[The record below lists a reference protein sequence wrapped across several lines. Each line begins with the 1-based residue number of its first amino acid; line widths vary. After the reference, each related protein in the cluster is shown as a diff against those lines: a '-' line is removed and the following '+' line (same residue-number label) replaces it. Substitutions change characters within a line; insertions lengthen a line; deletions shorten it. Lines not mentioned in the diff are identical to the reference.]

1 MPVSALS
8 PWPHG
13 VMKLTFRLKFKQM
26 PLSLSELAGGSV
38 ALVVVGLI
46 ALFGLGIVHVPP
58 LPPLPGF
65 SIASIQLPRGF
76 TGSAGA
82 QPSGSPESKGVTP
95 EPQTYRLASGAD
107 DQKPA
112 GPSTTKTL
120 GSVLAYTADAESSDR
135 SRKDLRVLPAVLTQA
150 QTAEATVPAS
160 PEMQR
165 SPLNRSDAMWIQERL
180 HDLGYF
186 SGNRDGVWDA
196 SSRNALHDFKSMNGL
211 SADDRW
217 DKQTEQRLSSGRG
230 IRADSTFIGG
240 WATDVDQCQRG
251 RQHGAPIV
259 ISSRAAET
267 GSAECNFRSIT
278 REVATSWRVTAM
290 CSAGGNSWTAN
301 LQLRLTTPN
310 LTWDRMLEPAKE
322 SARVGNHTDIEY
334 ARFAD
339 DLVISTEQGTGRYVR
354 CPVP

>member
-1 MPVSALS
+1 MPVSAFKRLAY
-8 PWPHG
+8 G
-13 VMKLTFRLKFKQM
+13 VMKVRFRQI
-26 PLSLSELAGGSV
+26 PLSPSELAGGCV
-38 ALVVVGLI
+38 ALAVVGLI
-46 ALFGLGIVHVPP
+46 ALFGLGIVQIPA
-58 LPPLPGF
+58 LPPLSGF
-65 SIASIQLPRGF
+65 SSASIQLPRAL
-76 TGSAGA
+76 TGS
-82 QPSGSPESKGVTP
+82 SGGQASALSDSKAVAP
-95 EPQTYRLASGAD
+95 EPQTYRLASEVD

-112 GPSTTKTL
+112 RATSAKTL
-120 GSVLAYTADAESSDR
+120 GSALVYTADAESSDR
-135 SRKDLRVLPAVLTQA
+135 SRPDLLALPAILTQA
-150 QTAEATVPAS
+150 QTAEATGPPS
-160 PEMQR
+160 SEMER

-196 SSRNALHDFKSMNGL
+196 ASRNALHDFKSMNGL
-211 SADDRW
+211 SPDDRW

-240 WATDVDQCQRG
+240 WATDIDQCQGG

-259 ISSRAAET
+259 ITSRAAET
-267 GSAECNFRSIT
+267 ASSKCTFRSIT

-290 CSAGGNSWTAN
+290 CSAGGNSWAAN
-301 LQLRLTTPN
+301 LQLRLTTAN
-310 LTWDRMLEPAKE
+310 LTLDRMLEPATE
-322 SARVGNHTDIEY
+322 STRVVGKHTDIEY